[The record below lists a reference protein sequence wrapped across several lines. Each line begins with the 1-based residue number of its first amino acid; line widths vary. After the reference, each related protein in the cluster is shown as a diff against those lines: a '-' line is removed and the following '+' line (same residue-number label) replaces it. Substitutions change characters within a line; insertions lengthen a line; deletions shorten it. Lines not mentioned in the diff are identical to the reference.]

1 MIRFGFDRLCG
12 FLNEL
17 KPMFKIIPRFAQN
30 KDNFWTGV
38 CHACEGLWSVASD
51 MTGFGSIQ

>member
-1 MIRFGFDRLCG
+1 MIRFGFDGLYG

-30 KDNFWTGV
+30 EDHFWTGV
-38 CHACEGLWSVASD
+38 DQAYEGLMSVASN
-51 MTGFGSIQ
+51 MIGFGSIQ